1 MCKVSL
7 HYFIKRPKV
16 FTEGLQKKVLKEQV
30 PGSCEDQD
38 RLVVIG
44 SENEILQCNMLKKL

>member
-44 SENEILQCNMLKKL
+44 SENDQTLI